1 MNSKLDTNCTKRIN
15 VRGRRKEDFDKS
27 VFVNAT
33 GESSGECDQMLAAQL
48 ASGETKWSYGD
59 PRSMAL
65 EHRSNDVPTIK
76 YIFEQLRTKTSL
88 KMERIMI
95 LFWTND
101 SNKIERLNSSLWRL
115 RDTNYVYR
123 LC

>member
-1 MNSKLDTNCTKRIN
+1 MNSKLDTKCTKRTT

-48 ASGETKWSYGD
+48 APGETKWSYGD
-59 PRSMAL
+59 PRYMAL
-65 EHRSNDVPTIK
+65 EHRSNDVPSIK
-76 YIFEQLRTKTSL
+76 YIFEQFRAKTSL
-88 KMERIMI
+88 EMECIMI

-101 SNKIERLNSSLWRL
+101 FNKI
-115 RDTNYVYR
+115 
-123 LC
+123 

>member
-1 MNSKLDTNCTKRIN
+1 MNSKLDTKRTKRIT

-65 EHRSNDVPTIK
+65 EHRSNDVT
-76 YIFEQLRTKTSL
+76 
-88 KMERIMI
+88 
-95 LFWTND
+95 
-101 SNKIERLNSSLWRL
+101 
-115 RDTNYVYR
+115 
-123 LC
+123 